1 MRCDGQRLY
10 GFWNADD
17 DVLIVPAQNHLERQ
31 NSSKKMEVI
40 DHISSRVTLAGSL
53 GAIGGV
59 VNAMHKGHR
68 IPRTAGLTAF
78 SCALSATVCVG
89 TERLFALAPPVK
101 EFPLVTHALSGLFGG
116 ALLGGLYL
124 GRPLRGA
131 FFFVPVMLLVGT
143 GEQYLQDLRRERLE
157 QQHREDQQQQQL

>member
-1 MRCDGQRLY
+1 MD
-10 GFWNADD
+10 
-17 DVLIVPAQNHLERQ
+17 
-31 NSSKKMEVI
+31 VI
-40 DHISSRVTLAGSL
+40 DHISARVTLAGSL
-53 GAIGGV
+53 GAISGV
-59 VNAMHKGHR
+59 VNAMYKGNR

-89 TERLFALAPPVK
+89 TERLLALAPPVK
-101 EFPLVTHALSGLFGG
+101 EFSLVTHALSGLFGG

-143 GEQYLQDLRRERLE
+143 GEQYLQDLRRERLGQYEEEKQQEE
-157 QQHREDQQQQQL
+157 Q